1 MTNANWMTPKKFFSN
16 NKTKLT
22 VGQIVDPAQ
31 LGMPAHPIHGALPVL
46 TVTEVKEDG
55 ELLTGTI
62 SCIGQ
67 GGDHKCSETVT
78 VHAGDWF
85 QVRRCRTCQK
95 RVSRRNSRSRLSPEE
110 KATREAA
117 RTQAKAERDA
127 KKAADKAAKAEERLK
142 AEKERLAAKAAK
154 AEQEAQAKIAAL
166 EAKTKGTET
175 VAKVANA

>member
-1 MTNANWMTPKKFFSN
+1 MTNANWMTPKKFFAG
-16 NKTKLT
+16 KKMALT
-22 VGQIVDPAQ
+22 VGQVIDPTQ
-31 LGMPAHPIHGALPVL
+31 LGMPAHPVHGPLPTL
-46 TVTEVKEDG
+46 TVTQVKEDG
-55 ELLTGTI
+55 ELLAGTI
-62 SCIGQ
+62 SCVGQ

-110 KATREAA
+110 KAAREAE

-127 KKAADKAAKAEERLK
+127 KKAAEKAAKAEERLK

-166 EAKTKGTET
+166 EAQAKTP
-175 VAKVANA
+175 AKAANA